1 MTSSGD
7 FVSYVTNFNDLVR
20 NPLVGN
26 TTACG
31 WLRQLEGDFAE
42 IIQKINPKE
51 NLLEIEDA
59 DLLTL
64 SLSKNG
70 EIARQIL
77 LNDLKLLREFGA
89 LPTLN
94 IIKQYD
100 RDEVLP
106 FFPTDVYSFHVDAS
120 PLPNDTFLCTYYGA
134 SSEIVSNFE
143 VRPKVLIPEIRAEL
157 KKHYH
162 GPDAGFEDYLK
173 EHFFDLHYQAKPG
186 ADIISLGLG
195 NMWRLAGDYPNNPAL
210 PCIHRAPEENGE
222 YRLMVIC

>member
-1 MTSSGD
+1 MTSLSS
-7 FVSYVTNFNDLVR
+7 FIRYVTNFNDLVR

-120 PLPNDTFLCTYYGA
+120 PLPNDTFLCTYYGV

-143 VRPKVLIPEIRAEL
+143 VRQKVLIPEIRAEL

-162 GPDAGFEDYLK
+162 GPDTGFEDYLK

-210 PCIHRAPEENGE
+210 PCIHRAPEEHGE

>member
-1 MTSSGD
+1 MTSSGS

-42 IIQKINPKE
+42 IIQKINPNE
-51 NLLEIEDA
+51 NLLEIDEV

-70 EIARQIL
+70 EMARQIL
-77 LNDLKLLREFGA
+77 LNDLKLLRELGA
-89 LPTLN
+89 QPSLN

-100 RDEVLP
+100 RDEVFP

-120 PLPNDTFLCTYYGA
+120 TLPNDTFLCTYYGA
-134 SSEIVSNFE
+134 SSEIVSNFD
-143 VRPKVLIPEIRAEL
+143 VRQKVLIPEIRAEL
-157 KKHYH
+157 KKHYS
-162 GPDAGFEDYLK
+162 GPDAGFDDYLK

-186 ADIISLGLG
+186 AEIISLGLG
-195 NMWRLAGDYPNNPAL
+195 NMWRLAGEYPNNPTL
-210 PCIHRAPEENGE
+210 PCIHRAPEEKGE